1 LNPPQERLAKIG
13 SVVIALLAIHFYP
26 DYWIHI
32 LIAVPAALLVDYIN
46 RYSGKYTP
54 LKWLQTYKG
63 KFHRYRM
70 EIKFHKAI
78 KKENHEEYRKIL
90 IENALE
96 NVKSSDESKRKVG
109 LAQLSQ
115 FGAEYAYEKLLD
127 LLKNNEFDE
136 LHEKQVVET
145 ICTKI
150 VKLLFYPYLCGGPL

>member
-1 LNPPQERLAKIG
+1 MNPPQERLAKIG

-26 DYWIHI
+26 DYWVEI
-32 LIAVPAALLVDYIN
+32 LIAVPAALLADYIN
-46 RYSGKYTP
+46 HYSGKYAP
-54 LKWLQTYKG
+54 LKWLQTPK
-63 KFHRYRM
+63 
-70 EIKFHKAI
+70 ETFHKHRLKRKLSKAI
-78 KKENHEEYRKIL
+78 EKENHEEYQKIL

-136 LHEKQVVET
+136 LHEKQIVET
-145 ICTKI
+145 
-150 VKLLFYPYLCGGPL
+150 LCKVLNSIDMQ